1 MSFLSKDHSCFESLF
16 HLGFPDADIVY
27 LVLGVDTEEFAN
39 GPLPAHMV
47 PLRELEEVTHSYRPV
62 VIN

>member
-1 MSFLSKDHSCFESLF
+1 MSFFSEDHSYFEPPF
-16 HLGFPDADIVY
+16 HLGFPDADIAY
-27 LVLGVDTEEFAN
+27 LVLGVDTKEFAN

-47 PLRELEEVTHSYRPV
+47 PLCELEVTPSSRPV

>member
-1 MSFLSKDHSCFESLF
+1 MSFLSEDLIYVEPVF
-16 HLGFPDADIVY
+16 HLGFPDADVAY

-39 GPLPAHMV
+39 GPLPVHMV
-47 PLRELEEVTHSYRPV
+47 PLCELEEVIPSSRSV